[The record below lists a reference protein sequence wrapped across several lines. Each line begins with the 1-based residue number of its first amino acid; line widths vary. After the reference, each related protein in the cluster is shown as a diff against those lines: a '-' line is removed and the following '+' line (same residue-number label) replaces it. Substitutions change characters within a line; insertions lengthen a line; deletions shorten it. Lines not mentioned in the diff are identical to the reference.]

1 MAILVF
7 SQTFGGSLF
16 LALSQTAFTN
26 SLSAALESFAPDVD
40 VHTLLE
46 AGAAGVRDVVQ
57 GDSLHGVLL
66 AYSQAISHVFYLC
79 TGVAVGTFI
88 FSWGMGW
95 KNVKKVKKVEPKEEE
110 PKEEA

>member
-26 SLSAALESFAPDVD
+26 SLKAALQTFAPDIEVE
-40 VHTLLE
+40 TLLT
-46 AGAAGVRDVVQ
+46 AGASALRDVVPAA
-57 GDSLHGVLL
+57 SLNGVLL
-66 AYSQAISHVFYLC
+66 AYSEAISHVFYIC
-79 TGVAVGTFI
+79 AGIAVGSFA

-95 KNVKKVKKVEPKEEE
+95 KNVKKVKKAAP
-110 PKEEA
+110 EA